1 MSEQLEL
8 PLAVDQV
15 DTLEVNASTGDV
27 TAKKNVEQPLSE
39 REFKLAMKRA
49 YADRAAKIKQNK
61 VMLEEMNLEVDY
73 WKAQSDLLKYRFE
86 KMDYFLKNLE
96 IEPRYLAAVAEQQ
109 AQVESTEQKEQ
120 SILS

>member
-8 PLAVDQV
+8 PLVVDQI
-15 DTLEVNASTGDV
+15 DTLTVDASSGDV
-27 TAKKNVEQPLSE
+27 TAKKAEQPLSE
-39 REFKLAMKRA
+39 RDFKMAMKRA
-49 YADRAAKIKQNK
+49 YAERAAKIKQNK

>member
-8 PLAVDQV
+8 PLAIDQV
-15 DTLEVNASTGDV
+15 DTLEVNASTGDI
-27 TAKKNVEQPLSE
+27 TAKKNEEQPMSE

-61 VMLEEMNLEVDY
+61 VMLEEMNLEVAY

-96 IEPRYLAAVAEQQ
+96 IEPKYLAAVAEQQ
-109 AQVESTEQKEQ
+109 AEASKSEQPQQ